1 MAEDLQL
8 ARAASEAALATDGVY
23 ALATGRFVE
32 AATYGAGEKVT
43 GVVVGPNEVRVHIVV
58 RWPLPE
64 PIPVLAERVRE
75 KVAPEALGRATTV
88 VVEDVEVVRD
98 ENL

>member
-43 GVVVGPNEVRVHIVV
+43 GVVVGPDEVRVHIVV

-75 KVAPEALGRATTV
+75 KVAPGALGRATTV